1 MRTQQQ
7 FIRSQRLC
15 GWFFVFLGALS
26 LVLAP
31 ISFYQA
37 HWINGAMLLFGVV
50 FCSVVGKLAIAGA
63 IRRSWPP
70 GGATGLS
77 DAGKLVPV
85 GPAPVHHLQAA
96 KDLPPSDNAHSLPK
110 D

>member
-7 FIRSQRLC
+7 LIRSQRFC
-15 GWFFVFLGALS
+15 GWFFVCLGVLS
-26 LVLAP
+26 LFLAP
-31 ISFYQA
+31 VSFYQA

-63 IRRSWPP
+63 IRRSRPS
-70 GGATGLS
+70 GGSDGLS
-77 DAGKLVPV
+77 GAGKLVPV
-85 GPAPVHHLQAA
+85 GPPPTHHLQAA
-96 KDLPPSDNAHSLPK
+96 KDLPPSDTTHSLPK